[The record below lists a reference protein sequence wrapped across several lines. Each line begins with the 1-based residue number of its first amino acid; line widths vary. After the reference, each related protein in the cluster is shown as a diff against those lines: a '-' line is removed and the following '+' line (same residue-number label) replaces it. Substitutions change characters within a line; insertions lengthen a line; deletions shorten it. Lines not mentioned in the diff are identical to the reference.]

1 MKERRLLYIVPCSG
15 LANRMRAI
23 ASGVTLARE
32 TARVPVVIWH
42 PDSGLN
48 ARFGDIFGTE
58 DLPFRLIESSLLP
71 FVTRYE
77 IPRKKNLY
85 ISAIINGFSKR
96 RQYVIDYD
104 LDQDELL
111 QMVNQTSG
119 DVIINSPLEFYNFK
133 DDLLGRLFRP
143 SAQVVERINAIKD
156 GQNPRV
162 AVQIRRTDNAKS
174 IAESPVEMFEKIIT
188 QRIDRD
194 PDVKIFVATDDQ
206 NIKNLLYNKYR
217 ANIIVNPV
225 EATRKTR
232 EGIVD
237 AAAELFIMSEVE
249 VVYGSYW
256 STFSEIASR
265 LGRNKLVVVR
275 KN

>member
-1 MKERRLLYIVPCSG
+1 MLYIVPCSG

-58 DLPFRLIESSLLP
+58 DLPFRLIEPSMLP

-96 RQYVIDYD
+96 RQFVIDYD

-133 DDLLGRLFRP
+133 DDLLERLFRP
-143 SAQVVERINAIKD
+143 SVQVVERINAIKD
-156 GQNPRV
+156 GHNPRV
-162 AVQIRRTDNAKS
+162 AVQIRRTDNIKS

-188 QRIDRD
+188 QWIDRD
-194 PDVKIFVATDDQ
+194 PEVKIFVATDDQ
-206 NIKNLLYNKYR
+206 KIKNLLYNKYR